1 MVDFQCCV
9 SFRSI
14 AKWISYINIY
24 TYILCVLDSF
34 PIDYWEV
41 DYDKLNMYTI
51 KKISKQIIANDKID

>member
-14 AKWISYINIY
+14 AKWISYINTY

-34 PIDYWEV
+34 PIDYVEV
-41 DYDKLNMYTI
+41 DYKLNMYTT
-51 KKISKQIIANDKID
+51 KKITKQIIANDKID